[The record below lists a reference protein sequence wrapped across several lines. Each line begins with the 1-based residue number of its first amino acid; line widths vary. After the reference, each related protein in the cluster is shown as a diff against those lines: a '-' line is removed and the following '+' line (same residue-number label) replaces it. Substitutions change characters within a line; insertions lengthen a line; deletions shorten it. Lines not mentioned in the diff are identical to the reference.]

1 MEKAKNLAGIIGPTL
16 LVMVSAEMKI
26 WNPNLYDEQI
36 IPLIYVSGVLFFIAG
51 LSLIRIHNRWTLNWP
66 VLITLIGWGALFLGL
81 TRIFFPTE
89 YKSNFKNDLSAMF
102 VEVILIFIGIILTTK
117 AYWPDKTK

>member
-66 VLITLIGWGALFLGL
+66 VLITLIGWGALFL
-81 TRIFFPTE
+81 
-89 YKSNFKNDLSAMF
+89 
-102 VEVILIFIGIILTTK
+102 V
-117 AYWPDKTK
+117 